1 MENGL
6 NWNQPV
12 LLENSSSP
20 NNIENKCKIIS
31 YKLKLFHMKAE
42 MKKKKKCLTAY
53 SFCSYSFVPYCASWN
68 LSEKKYPITHGK
80 EINHTIIRICTE
92 YSN

>member
-42 MKKKKKCLTAY
+42 MKKKKSA
-53 SFCSYSFVPYCASWN
+53 
-68 LSEKKYPITHGK
+68 
-80 EINHTIIRICTE
+80 
-92 YSN
+92 